1 MTTSSAR
8 PDALVR
14 YARVTGAGAT
24 RLEAAA
30 SRLALILSHFTA
42 RCTEYTVPEID
53 DLAARLASAAHSEAE
68 LAAWTSR
75 IAEAFRAADRDAAAL
90 TAQHIQLGHWIVANR
105 RHTLLLP
112 PVARELYEL
121 LATSEPAQDFTW
133 DGIAL
138 ALDNSLAL
146 AELIIEEAGDAW
158 PIVIPQLIV
167 LLTPLLVTLGLTAST
182 VVVASDGSRWLTEPV
197 QSPADVLKL
206 FHESFW
212 RLMYHPIDESRLMSI
227 TERLDKLNR
236 ALCGALGTCTQ
247 LRPPAYAE
255 PLRDPLRGTRDVTVT
270 EMFDPT
276 TIRHQGSDGRLYLG
290 PEALMQGEH
299 SLISYYDDEQVRVAR
314 VGAQEYAVGIA
325 GLDPGNANGPN
336 NFQSVARTAH
346 GHTNENEYFAYVK
359 DQFLDQLQCLPD
371 GSTLHLAG
379 HSMGGGMIMLMLND
393 PEVQRQL
400 RSGNHTVASVTTF
413 GAVRPDSQRANGVPP
428 DEPAPLSAPLYAD
441 TIVNHYV
448 DTDDALALNVGA
460 GHNPQRFADVHLLDD
475 GQITDP
481 QVAHGAY
488 DQPIYSDLP
497 PQAQVLPFTVDP
509 AYFEVYGPVRIE
521 RPLPSPCDMPPPGAG

>member
-14 YARVTGAGAT
+14 YARVTSAGAT
-24 RLEAAA
+24 RLEAGA

-42 RCTEYTVPEID
+42 RCTEYAVPETEG
-53 DLAARLASAAHSEAE
+53 LAARLGTAARSEAE
-68 LAAWTSR
+68 LAVWTSR
-75 IAEAFRAADRDAAAL
+75 VAEAFRAADQDTAAL
-90 TAQHIQLGHWIVANR
+90 TTKQIQLGHWIASHR
-105 RHTLLLP
+105 LHTLVLP
-112 PVARELYEL
+112 PAARELYEL
-121 LATSEPAQDFTW
+121 LSTSEPTQDFAW
-133 DGIAL
+133 DSIAL
-138 ALDNSLAL
+138 ALDNSLAF
-146 AELIIEEAGDAW
+146 AELLIEESGDLW
-158 PIVIPQLIV
+158 PLYIPLLITV
-167 LLTPLLVTLGLTAST
+167 LTPLLLTLGLSAST

-197 QSPADVLKL
+197 QHPADLLNL
-206 FHESFW
+206 FKESFW
-212 RLMYHPIDESRLMSI
+212 RLMYHPIDEPRLLSI

-236 ALCGALGTCTQ
+236 ALCGALGSCTRP
-247 LRPPAYAE
+247 RPPAHAE
-255 PLRDPLRGTRDVTVT
+255 PLRDPFRGTRDVAVR

-276 TIRHQGSDGRLYLG
+276 TVRHQGSDGRLYLG
-290 PEALMQGEH
+290 PQALMHGDH
-299 SLISYYDDEQVRVAR
+299 SLISYYADEQVRLAR

-325 GLDPGNANGPN
+325 GLDPSNANGPN
-336 NFQSVARTAH
+336 NFHSVARTAN

-359 DQFLDQLQCLPD
+359 DQFLDQLQRLPT

-400 RSGNHTVASVTTF
+400 RTGNHTVASVTTF
-413 GAVRPDSQRANGVPP
+413 GAVRPNSRRANGVPP

-448 DTDDALALNVGA
+448 DADDALALNVGA
-460 GHNPQRFADVHLLDD
+460 GHNPERFADVHILDD

-481 QVAHGAY
+481 QAAHGSY
-488 DQPIYSDLP
+488 DEPVYSALP

-509 AYFEVYGPVRIE
+509 AYFEVYGPVRLE
-521 RPLPSPCDMPPPGAG
+521 RPLPSPCDTPPPGAG

>member
-8 PDALVR
+8 PDALVC
-14 YARVTGAGAT
+14 YARVTSASAT
-24 RLEAAA
+24 RLEAGA
-30 SRLALILSHFTA
+30 SRLALILSHFAA
-42 RCTEYTVPEID
+42 RCTEYAVPETEG
-53 DLAARLASAAHSEAE
+53 LAARLGNAARSEAE

-75 IAEAFRAADRDAAAL
+75 VAAAFRAADQDAGAVSN
-90 TAQHIQLGHWIVANR
+90 QQIKLGHWIAANR
-105 RHTLLLP
+105 LHTLALLP
-112 PVARELYEL
+112 ATRELYEL
-121 LATSEPAQDFTW
+121 LATSEPAQNLAW
-133 DGIAL
+133 DSIAL

-158 PIVIPQLIV
+158 PLFIPQLIV
-167 LLTPLLVTLGLTAST
+167 LLTPVLVTLGLTAST

-197 QSPADVLKL
+197 QHPADVLKL

-212 RLMYHPIDESRLMSI
+212 RLMYHPIDEPRLMSI
-227 TERLDKLNR
+227 TARLDKLNR
-236 ALCGALGTCTQ
+236 ALCGTLGTCTRP
-247 LRPPAYAE
+247 RPPAHAE
-255 PLRDPLRGTRDVTVT
+255 PLRDPFRGTRDVAVT

-276 TIRHQGSDGRLYLG
+276 TIRHQGSDGRLYVG
-290 PEALMQGEH
+290 PQALMQGEH
-299 SLISYYDDEQVRVAR
+299 SLISYYADEQVRVAR

-336 NFQSVARTAH
+336 NFLSVAQTAK
-346 GHTNENEYFAYVK
+346 GHTNENEYFDYVK
-359 DQFLDQLQCLPD
+359 GQFLDQLQHLPD

-393 PEVQRQL
+393 PEVQREL

-413 GAVRPDSQRANGVPP
+413 GAVRPNSQRANGVPP
-428 DEPAPLSAPLYAD
+428 DEPAPLSAPLYTN

-460 GHNPQRFADVHLLDD
+460 GHNPQRFTNVHLLDD

-521 RPLPSPCDMPPPGAG
+521 RPLPSPCDVPLPGAG